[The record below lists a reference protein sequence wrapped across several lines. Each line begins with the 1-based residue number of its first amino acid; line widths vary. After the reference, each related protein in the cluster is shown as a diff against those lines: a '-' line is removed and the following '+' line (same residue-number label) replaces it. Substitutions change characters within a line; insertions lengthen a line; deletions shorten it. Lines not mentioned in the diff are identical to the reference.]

1 LQLLTFFGKITKK
14 LKRITTMAKHQF
26 QTEANQIL
34 QLMIHS
40 LYSNKEIFLRE
51 LISNG
56 SDALDKLNMLVLTD
70 ENYKGVK
77 FDPRID
83 IVPNKE
89 ANTLTISDTGIGMN
103 EEDLLNNLGT
113 IAKSGTKAFL
123 ENLTG
128 DAKKDSHLIGQ
139 FGVGF
144 YSAFMVASKIEVV
157 TKKAGEEKAYK
168 WVSDGSGEF
177 EIEETQKDSHGT
189 AITLYLNE
197 DETEFLEAYRIEAI
211 VKKYSNHIPFPI
223 FLEKEKVIPAKT
235 DDDGKEIEPSRTEME
250 VVQINNAIALW
261 KFSKSDI
268 SDDEYKAFYETMAHS
283 NEEPLTWM
291 HHKAEGAIEYTTL
304 FYIPS
309 KAPMDIYRVDYQPGI
324 KLYINRVFITD
335 DDKELM
341 PTYLRFLRGV
351 IDSSDLPLNV
361 SREIL
366 QSNPVM
372 AKIKN
377 ASVKKVLSELAKMM
391 KKQPEKYDT
400 FYKEFGNV
408 LKEGLYND
416 FANREKI
423 LELLKFHT
431 LNSDEMTTIEEFV
444 KNVDEEKKEIY
455 YLAAKSSIDML
466 KHAPVL
472 EKFKSRGIDVL
483 LLNEEVDTIIFP
495 MVTEYKEYKL
505 VPAADAKF
513 EESEDEK
520 KAKEELAKEFEGFTK
535 EVKDILGDAV
545 KSVEVST
552 ELTESAVAL
561 KADKE
566 DPAYMMAQMMKQ
578 MGQGGDVE
586 EPAPILEINPNHEL
600 IKKLKESAD
609 QNLVSDAAHV
619 LLDQA
624 KLFDSQELDDTAD
637 FVARLNRIITKAL

>member
-1 LQLLTFFGKITKK
+1 
-14 LKRITTMAKHQF
+14 MAKHQF

-51 LISNG
+51 LISNA
-56 SDALDKLNMLVLTD
+56 SDALDKLNMLVLTN
-70 ENYKGVK
+70 EAYKDIK

-83 IVPNKE
+83 IKRDKE
-89 ANTLTISDTGIGMN
+89 KKLLTIADTGIGMN
-103 EEDLLNNLGT
+103 EVDLLNNLGT

-128 DAKKDSHLIGQ
+128 DQKVDSHLIGQ

-144 YSAFMVASKIEVV
+144 YAAFMVADTVEVIS
-157 TKKAGEEKAYK
+157 KKAGEDQAYK
-168 WVSDGSGEF
+168 WTSSGSGEF
-177 EIEETQKDSHGT
+177 EIEETTKEGHGT
-189 AITLYLNE
+189 EIILHLNE
-197 DETEFLEAYRIEAI
+197 GEEEFLEEYRIEAI

-223 FLEKEKVIPAKT
+223 FMDKEKHIPAVS
-235 DDDGKEIEPSRTEME
+235 DDEGKETEPARTEIE
-250 VVQINNAIALW
+250 NVQINSASALW
-261 KFSKSDI
+261 TIAKSELK
-268 SDDEYKAFYETMAHS
+268 DEDYIAFYETIAHS
-283 NEEPLTWM
+283 NEEPLKWM

-351 IDSSDLPLNV
+351 IDSKDLPLNV

-366 QSNPVM
+366 QSNPIM
-372 AKIKN
+372 AKIKS

-391 KKQPEKYDT
+391 KKEPEKYNT
-400 FYKEFGNV
+400 FYTEFGNV

-455 YLAAKSSIDML
+455 YLASKGSVDML
-466 KHAPVL
+466 KHSPVL
-472 EKFKSRGIDVL
+472 EKFKARGIDVL

-505 VPAADAKF
+505 VSVTDAKF
-513 EESEDEK
+513 EESEEEK
-520 KAKEELAKEFEGFTK
+520 KVKEELEKEFEGLAKEFKETLGEAVK
-535 EVKDILGDAV
+535 EV
-545 KSVEVST
+545 EVTT
-552 ELTESAVAL
+552 ELTESPVAL
-561 KADKE
+561 KIDKE
-566 DPAYMMAQMMKQ
+566 DPSYMMAQMMKQ
-578 MGQGGDVE
+578 MGQAGDVP
-586 EPAPILEINPNHEL
+586 EPAPILQINPKHEL
-600 IKKLKESAD
+600 IEKLKDTSD
-609 QNLVSDAAHV
+609 QNLIEDAAHV
-619 LLDQA
+619 LFDQA
-624 KLFDSQELDDTAD
+624 KLFDGRELDDTAD
-637 FVARLNRIITKAL
+637 FAMRLNRIIAKAL